1 MRNLNLVPAS
11 SGAHRPRQ
19 LPISFPPS
27 SLTPRPY
34 PMEPLLRT
42 AQSWIEGDPDPVT
55 RAELSQLLDS
65 GNVSELG
72 ERLRGELEFGT
83 AGLRGV
89 VGAGPSRMNR
99 AVVIRATRGLADYLL
114 SRVTDARSLPV
125 VLGYDGRVDSRRFA
139 ADAAGVLVAA
149 GLPVRFFTTP
159 VPTPIVAYAARQLA
173 ASAAIVITASHNPPE
188 YNGYKVYGPNAV
200 QIVPPVDAEIASR
213 IAALGPAN
221 AIRIAEGTLD
231 GAAPGCEPIPD
242 SILDRYFADVAAL
255 RPATP
260 ADRDVGI
267 VYTPMHGVGGRFVER
282 ALAEAGYSRVH
293 VVPEQAEPDGRFP
306 TVRFPNPE
314 EPGAL
319 DLALALA
326 RKHDADLILANDPD
340 ADRLAACVPTVSG
353 RWTPLSGN
361 QIGLLLADFLLEN
374 AAKTPRPLVVQS
386 IVSSPMLADI
396 AAAHGAHAEQTL
408 TGFKWIGTAALEL
421 EARGGLRFVFGF
433 EEALGYSAGHLV
445 RDKDGISTAVLFT
458 DLVAHCR
465 ASGLSVLDRM
475 DALYRR
481 HGLWV
486 SLQKSVTAEG
496 SEGLARIERAMKRVK
511 TAPPAALGERRV
523 SKAIDY
529 ASGAEHR
536 PRWLPATS
544 LVALELEGGGR
555 VLVRPSGTEPK
566 LKIYVDLRIAIAQ
579 NEIVRQREETA
590 LAEARVIAD
599 AAAAYLFS

>member
-1 MRNLNLVPAS
+1 MDEL
-11 SGAHRPRQ
+11 
-19 LPISFPPS
+19 ISAA
-27 SLTPRPY
+27 R
-34 PMEPLLRT
+34 
-42 AQSWIEGDPDPVT
+42 AWIDGDPDPTT
-55 RAELSQLLDS
+55 RAELSQLLGA
-65 GNVSELG
+65 GNLSELG

-99 AVVIRATRGLADYLL
+99 AVVIRATRGLADHLL
-114 SRVTDARSLPV
+114 SRLTDARSLPV
-125 VLGYDGRVDSRRFA
+125 VLGYDGRLDSRRFA
-139 ADAAGVLVAA
+139 ADAAGVLAAA
-149 GLPVRFFTTP
+149 GIPVRFFETP
-159 VPTPIVAYAARQLA
+159 VPTPLVAYAARQLA
-173 ASAAIVITASHNPPE
+173 ANAAIVITASHNPPE
-188 YNGYKVYGPNAV
+188 YNGYKVYGSNAV
-200 QIVPPVDAEIASR
+200 QIVTPVDTEIAAR

-221 AIRIAEGTLD
+221 AIRLEAGALEG
-231 GAAPGCEPIPD
+231 AVAGCEPIPD
-242 SILDRYFADVAAL
+242 SMVDRYLAELAAL
-255 RPATP
+255 RPAVP
-260 ADRDVGI
+260 ADRDIGI

-282 ALAEAGYSRVH
+282 ALEESGYSKVY

-374 AAKTPRPLVVQS
+374 AARTPRPLVIQS

-421 EARGGLRFVFGF
+421 EARGGMRFVFGF

-445 RDKDGISTAVLFT
+445 RDKDGISCAVLFA

-465 ASGLSVLDRM
+465 ASGHSVIDRL

-486 SLQKSVTAEG
+486 SLQKSITAEG
-496 SEGLARIERAMKRVK
+496 SEGLSRIERAMQRVRS
-511 TAPPAALGERRV
+511 APPPQLGARRV
-523 SKAIDY
+523 NSAIDY
-529 ASGAEHR
+529 ASGAERR
-536 PRWLPATS
+536 PRWLSATS
-544 LVALELEGGGR
+544 LVALNLDGGGR

-566 LKIYVDLRIAIAQ
+566 LKIYVDLRVALEQ
-579 NEIVRQREETA
+579 NEIVRQREESA
-590 LAEARVIAD
+590 LAEARAIAE

>member
-1 MRNLNLVPAS
+1 
-11 SGAHRPRQ
+11 
-19 LPISFPPS
+19 
-27 SLTPRPY
+27 
-34 PMEPLLRT
+34 
-42 AQSWIEGDPDPVT
+42 
-55 RAELSQLLDS
+55 
-65 GNVSELG
+65 
-72 ERLRGELEFGT
+72 
-83 AGLRGV
+83 
-89 VGAGPSRMNR
+89 MNR
-99 AVVIRATRGLADYLL
+99 AVVIRATRVLADHLL
-114 SRVTDARSLPV
+114 ARVTDARSLPV
-125 VLGYDGRVDSRRFA
+125 VLGYDGRLDSRQFA
-139 ADAAGVLVAA
+139 ADAAGVLAAA

-159 VPTPIVAYAARQLA
+159 VPTPLVAYAARQFA

-188 YNGYKVYGPNAV
+188 YNGYKVYGSNAV
-200 QIVPPVDAEIASR
+200 QIVPPVDVDIAAR
-213 IAALGPAN
+213 LAALGPAN
-221 AIRIAEGTLD
+221 TIRLEEGALD
-231 GAAPGCEPIPD
+231 RPVAGCEPIPD
-242 SILDRYFADVAAL
+242 SMVDRYMAELMAL
-255 RPATP
+255 RPAVP
-260 ADRDVGI
+260 ADRNIGI
-267 VYTPMHGVGGRFVER
+267 VYTPMHGVGGRFVKR
-282 ALAEAGYSRVH
+282 ALEEAGYAKVY

-326 RKHDADLILANDPD
+326 QKHDADLILANDPD
-340 ADRLAACVPTVSG
+340 ADRLAACVPTVSR

-374 AAKTPRPLVVQS
+374 AAKTPRPLVIQS

-421 EARGGLRFVFGF
+421 EARGGMRFVFGF

-445 RDKDGISTAVLFT
+445 RDKDGISCAVLFA

-465 ASGLSVLDRM
+465 ASGHSVIDRL

-486 SLQKSVTAEG
+486 SLQKSITAEG
-496 SEGLARIERAMKRVK
+496 SEGLSRIERAMQRVRS
-511 TAPPAALGERRV
+511 APPPQLGDRRV
-523 SKAIDY
+523 NSAIDY
-529 ASGAEHR
+529 ASGAERR

-544 LVALELEGGGR
+544 LVALDLDGGGR

-566 LKIYVDLRIAIAQ
+566 LKIYVDLRVAIAQ
-579 NEIVRQREETA
+579 NEIVRQREESA
-590 LAEARVIAD
+590 LAEARAIAE